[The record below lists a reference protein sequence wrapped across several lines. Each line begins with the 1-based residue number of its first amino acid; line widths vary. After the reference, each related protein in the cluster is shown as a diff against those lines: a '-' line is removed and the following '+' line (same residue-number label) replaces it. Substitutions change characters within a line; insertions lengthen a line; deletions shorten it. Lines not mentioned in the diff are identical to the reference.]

1 MGGLKYNA
9 NTLDEGSLP
18 ENLLALVERKWIKI
32 NGLTY
37 QAQRIFTDDFT
48 EVISMSMN
56 DQNRPSGIFIG
67 TNDKSRFLRM
77 IEDLEVTFDYRS
89 DEDEAEN
96 EDELNTEQP

>member
-37 QAQRIFTDDFT
+37 
-48 EVISMSMN
+48 
-56 DQNRPSGIFIG
+56 
-67 TNDKSRFLRM
+67 
-77 IEDLEVTFDYRS
+77 
-89 DEDEAEN
+89 
-96 EDELNTEQP
+96 